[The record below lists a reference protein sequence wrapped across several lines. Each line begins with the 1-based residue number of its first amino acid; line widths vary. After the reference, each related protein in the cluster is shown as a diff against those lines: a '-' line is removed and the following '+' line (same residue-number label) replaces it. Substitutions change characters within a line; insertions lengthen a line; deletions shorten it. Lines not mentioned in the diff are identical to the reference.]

1 MSEARVLGR
10 LAVRAGLA
18 TCLFAGAVL
27 AMPVD
32 TDPLQQIPGVN
43 DRGELDIREVLDNST
58 EMDVRLTKQIMLLQR
73 QINPRTREIETLRA
87 DR

>member
-1 MSEARVLGR
+1 MSEARILGR
-10 LAVRAGLA
+10 LAARAGLA
-18 TCLFAGAVL
+18 VCLFAGAAL

-43 DRGELDIREVLDNST
+43 ERGELDIREVLDNST

-73 QINPRTREIETLRA
+73 QINQLKREIEGLRA
-87 DR
+87 DP

>member
-1 MSEARVLGR
+1 MSEAGVLGH
-10 LAVRAGLA
+10 LAARAGLA
-18 TCLFAGAVL
+18 ICLFAGTAL

-32 TDPLQQIPGVN
+32 TDPTEQIPGVN
-43 DRGELDIREVLDNST
+43 DQGELDIHEVLDNST

-73 QINPRTREIETLRA
+73 QINGLKREIEVLRA

>member
-1 MSEARVLGR
+1 MSEAGVMGR

-18 TCLFAGAVL
+18 ICLFAGTAL

-32 TDPLQQIPGVN
+32 TDPTEQIPGVN
-43 DRGELDIREVLDNST
+43 DQGELDIHEVLDNST

-73 QINPRTREIETLRA
+73 QINGLKREIEVLRA